1 MSFWK
6 TSDNQTIT
14 PSTTFESGGGNS
26 VIPDNTTCLAMIDEA
41 QLSSYEGNTYI
52 NIRWQVLEP
61 PVYKNRKVF
70 QKVKCF
76 DADPKVS
83 DKAKKMLAA
92 IDANAGGKLAASNEP
107 PSDLS
112 LAKAL
117 LSKPMLIKVM
127 VWEIN
132 DRTGNWVSMVSPRG
146 NSVPPVSK
154 PTPAPT
160 PAPVVDE
167 GLHDDVPW

>member
-1 MSFWK
+1 MSFWT

-14 PSTTFESGGGNS
+14 PSTTFESSGGNS

-41 QLSSYEGNTYI
+41 MLASYEGNMYI
-52 NIRWQVLEP
+52 NVRWQVLEP
-61 PVYKNRKVF
+61 VAYKGRKVF
-70 QKVKCF
+70 QKVKVF

-92 IDANAGGKLAASNEP
+92 IDANAGGKLAQSNEAP
-107 PSDLS
+107 NDIS

-127 VWEIN
+127 VWEMN
-132 DRTGNWVSMVSPRG
+132 DRTGNWVSMVSPRTTTTT
-146 NSVPPVSK
+146 SK
-154 PTPAPT
+154 ATKDPEPTIA
-160 PAPVVDE
+160 DI
-167 GLHDDVPW
+167 DNIPW

>member
-1 MSFWK
+1 MSFWT
-6 TSDNQTIT
+6 TSDNQEIKAT
-14 PSTTFESGGGNS
+14 TTFESGGGNT

-41 QLSSYEGNTYI
+41 QLTSYEENTYI

-61 PVYKNRKVF
+61 AAYKGRKVF
-70 QKVKCF
+70 QKVKVF

-92 IDANAGGKLAASNEP
+92 IDANAGGKLAASNEA
-107 PSDLS
+107 PSDLTM
-112 LAKAL
+112 AKAL

-127 VWEIN
+127 VWEMN

-146 NSVPPVSK
+146 GSKTEAPVS
-154 PTPAPT
+154 TPAPT
-160 PAPVVDE
+160 VDA
-167 GLHDDVPW
+167 GFDADVPF

>member
-1 MSFWK
+1 MSFWT

-41 QLSSYEGNTYI
+41 QLTSYEENTYI

-61 PVYKNRKVF
+61 AAYKNRKVF

-92 IDANAGGKLAASNEP
+92 IDANAGGKLAASNEA

-112 LAKAL
+112 MAKAL
-117 LSKPMLIKVM
+117 LNKPMLIKVM
-127 VWEIN
+127 VWEMN
-132 DRTGNWVSMVSPRG
+132 DRTGNWVSMVSPRTTTTA
-146 NSVPPVSK
+146 PKATKDPE
-154 PTPAPT
+154 PTIA
-160 PAPVVDE
+160 DI
-167 GLHDDVPW
+167 DNIPW